1 MKKTILILV
10 ILLTLCS
17 DLIPQASLEKILT
30 EVEKNN
36 TTLFAF
42 RKTIDA
48 RKTGNKTDIF
58 LQNPEIGFSYLWG
71 NPAEVGNRV
80 DFSLI
85 QSFDFPTTYG
95 YRKQISNLQNE
106 QAELVY
112 HKQLRDILLK
122 TKLTCFDL
130 IYTNGLRN
138 EYARRLSH
146 AENIAESY
154 SAGFDLGE
162 TNILDFNKARL
173 NLLNSKKELES
184 INIQR
189 NLLLSELAALNG
201 GQVIDVTDTVFEIV
215 SVPADFEQWYLTAEK
230 SNPVLEWLKK
240 EVDISQKQVQL
251 NRAGSLPEFQ
261 TGYMSETIVNQQF
274 RGITAGISIPL
285 WENKNKVKYAMANS
299 IASESIA
306 GDNKL
311 QFYSYL
317 KAVHS
322 KAIALHENVNDFRQ
336 NLQSLDNTRL
346 LKKALDKG
354 EISLINYMV
363 EISIYYQS
371 LNRLLELERDLNKT
385 VAELKQYE

>member
-1 MKKTILILV
+1 MKKTILLLV
-10 ILLTLCS
+10 SLMTLCS
-17 DLIPQASLEKILT
+17 DLIPQASIDKILT

-48 RKTGNKTDIF
+48 RNTGNKTHIF

-71 NPAEVGNRV
+71 NPADIRNRV

-85 QSFDFPTTYG
+85 QSFDFPTAYG
-95 YRKQISNLQNE
+95 YRKQISNLRNE
-106 QAELVY
+106 QAELEY
-112 HKQLRDILLK
+112 QKQLRDILLK
-122 TKLTCFDL
+122 TKLICFDL

-154 SAGFDLGE
+154 NAGFDLGE
-162 TNILDFNKARL
+162 INILDLNKAKL
-173 NLLNSKKELES
+173 NLLNSEKELES

-189 NLLLSELAALNG
+189 KLLLSELAALNG
-201 GQVIDVTDTVFEIV
+201 GQVIDMTDTVFETI
-215 SVPADFEQWYLTAEK
+215 SVPADFELWYLTAEK

-240 EVDISQKQVQL
+240 EVDITHKQVQL
-251 NRAGSLPEFQ
+251 SRAGSLPEFQ

-311 QFYSYL
+311 QFYNHL

-336 NLQSLDNTRL
+336 NLRSLDNTHL

-354 EISLINYMV
+354 EISLINYMI
-363 EISIYYQS
+363 ELSIYYQS

>member
-10 ILLTLCS
+10 CLLALCS
-17 DLIPQASLEKILT
+17 DLIPQASIDKILT

-36 TTLFAF
+36 TTIFAF

-48 RKTGNKTDIF
+48 RKTGNKTDIY
-58 LQNPEIGFSYLWG
+58 LQNPEIGFSYLWV
-71 NPAEVGNRV
+71 NPADIGNRV

-85 QSFDFPTTYG
+85 QSFDFPTAYG
-95 YRKQISNLQNE
+95 YRKQISNLKNE
-106 QAELVY
+106 QAELEY
-112 HKQLRDILLK
+112 QKQLRDILLK

-162 TNILDFNKARL
+162 TNILDLNKAKL
-173 NLLNSKKELES
+173 NLLNSEKELES

-189 NLLLSELAALNG
+189 NLLISELAALNG
-201 GQVIDVTDTVFEIV
+201 GQVIDITDTVFEIV
-215 SVPADFEQWYLTAEK
+215 SVPADFEQWYLSAEK

-240 EVDISQKQVQL
+240 EVDISNKQVQL
-251 NRAGSLPEFQ
+251 NRSGSLPEFQ

-285 WENKNKVKYAMANS
+285 WENKNKVKYAIANS
-299 IASESIA
+299 IASESISS
-306 GDNKL
+306 DNKL
-311 QFYSYL
+311 QFYNYL

-322 KAIALHENVNDFRQ
+322 KAIALQENVNDFRK
-336 NLQSLDNTRL
+336 NLRLVDNTRL
-346 LKKALDKG
+346 LEKALEKG
-354 EISLINYMV
+354 EISLINYML
-363 EISIYYQS
+363 ELSIYYQS